1 MFADLDLDYEV
12 NMASVSNKL
21 TKFRDSTYWNYIL
34 MGAALLSLIVAG
46 RNIAVYAKE
55 IKELK
60 KE

>member
-1 MFADLDLDYEV
+1 MFSNISYEV
-12 NMASVSNKL
+12 DMTNVTAKL

-55 IKELK
+55 IKDLK